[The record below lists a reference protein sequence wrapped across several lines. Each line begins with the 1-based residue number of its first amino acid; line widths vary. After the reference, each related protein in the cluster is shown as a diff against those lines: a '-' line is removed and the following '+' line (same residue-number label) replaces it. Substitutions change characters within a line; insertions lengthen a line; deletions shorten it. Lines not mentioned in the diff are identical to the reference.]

1 MKRAC
6 PAKIP
11 QSQGGP
17 EDESKKESDMFQM
30 FGFGGVKCPRC
41 EHKNDD
47 QSGYC
52 KHCGLTLGAP
62 RSEPVLRDNRW
73 IPGDDELAVYFGVSA
88 LSGIFTKT
96 LRVPATSRAYILQA
110 DKATEVPQG
119 EYEIEGF
126 FTRLNHL
133 LRNQNAEIL
142 ITRSAPLPVEFSFSD
157 LHTAEHLK
165 ISARFSVAIRIENV
179 PAFAQHFMTVPGV
192 VSVLHLHD
200 LLEPSVRQL
209 AAEFVGSRSMR
220 DMAHNAD
227 LRLQLDERLQ
237 AALKLR
243 LASYGLAVDRV
254 ETAALRHDKFDHNR
268 DRIGTL
274 WLVADERH
282 VQLEHVKQL
291 DQIYDEEEWQ
301 AIWREEQKMRSD
313 FRRAELRQDAN
324 VNKAELT
331 LKESER
337 VQSLR
342 AREVDLY
349 SRVMES
355 KTRKVAVDKGA
366 GTILADLEHEL
377 SKNKAHR
384 LGEQADWDHVRQ
396 LAQIKMRTELEVLQ
410 QTAAEQRQLAQQRL
424 SHQLRQQAI
433 ENQLAQ
439 ALLIEDESHRRSELL
454 ALRQREKDEKARELQ
469 IEAEAHDARIQGM
482 TLAHAAKRREAERV
496 QEWEDQLQ
504 LARQRELLRGD
515 AVKDAANAVQVA
527 EINQKIEDLKR
538 TGAQADAVAQYEK
551 LLRTIEADGIHA
563 RQNQA
568 NAKQAMLDQ
577 LAVDEQRQ
585 ILKQQE
591 QEAAWQR
598 ELKKFEQERAAAF
611 ATQQSEQDHE
621 IRRMETVGRLSD
633 LAIAAVAAPSN
644 AEAVSQIMK
653 LQIQGGMTAEQI
665 QALAQVVAAEH
676 GVTPAEAARLAHERV
691 LEERAH
697 RDAELD
703 KDRRHQLDLLNVQNT
718 ASASALTTQSQ
729 LGVGVAQAGAPVHH
743 HHAAASGTAA
753 VRHCAN
759 GHPARPGHPQDRFC
773 AECGSPLA

>member
-1 MKRAC
+1 
-6 PAKIP
+6 
-11 QSQGGP
+11 
-17 EDESKKESDMFQM
+17 MFQM

-41 EHKNDD
+41 EHKNGD

-73 IPGDDELAVYFGVSA
+73 IPGDNELAVYFGVST

-96 LRVPATSRAYILQA
+96 LRVPATTRAYILQA

-142 ITRSAPLPVEFSFSD
+142 ITRTLPLPVEFSFED

-165 ISARFSVAIRIENV
+165 ISARFTIAVRIENV

-192 VSVLHLHD
+192 VNTTHLHE

-209 AAEFVGSRSMR
+209 AAEFVGSRSIR
-220 DMAHNAD
+220 EMAGNAD

-243 LASYGLAVDRV
+243 LATYGLAVDGV

-268 DRIGTL
+268 ARIGTL

-291 DQIYDEEEWQ
+291 DQIYNDEEWQ
-301 AIWREEQKMRSD
+301 AIAREEQKMHSD
-313 FRRAELRQDAN
+313 FRRAELRQDAS

-337 VQSLR
+337 IQALR
-342 AREVDLY
+342 AREVELY
-349 SRVMES
+349 SRVMDS
-355 KTRKVAVDKGA
+355 KTRKVAIDKGA
-366 GTILADLEHEL
+366 GTVLADLEHEL
-377 SKNKAHR
+377 AKNKSHR
-384 LGEQADWDHVRQ
+384 QGEQAEWDHVRQ
-396 LAQIKMRTELEVLQ
+396 LAQIRMRTELEVLQ
-410 QTAAEQRQLAQQRL
+410 QTAAEQRQIAQQRL

-433 ENQLAQ
+433 ENQIAQ
-439 ALLIEDESHRRSELL
+439 ALLIEDESHKRAELA
-454 ALRQREKDEKARELQ
+454 ALRQREKDEKSRELQ
-469 IEAEAHDARIQGM
+469 IEAEAHAARIQGM
-482 TLAHAAKRREAERV
+482 SIASAARRREAERV
-496 QEWEDQLQ
+496 QEWEDQLA
-504 LARQRELLRGD
+504 LARQRDLLRGD
-515 AVKDAANAVQVA
+515 AVKDAGNAVQVA

-538 TGAQADAVAQYEK
+538 AGAQADAVAQYEK
-551 LLRTIEADGIHA
+551 LLRTIEADGVHA

-577 LAVDEQRQ
+577 LAVDEQRLV
-585 ILKQQE
+585 LKQRE
-591 QEAAWQR
+591 QEALWQH
-598 ELKKFEQERAAAF
+598 ELRKFEQERAAAF
-611 ATQQSEQDHE
+611 STQQSQQDHE
-621 IRRMETVGRLSD
+621 IRRMETINRMSD

-644 AEAVSQIMK
+644 VEAVTQIMK
-653 LQIQGGMTAEQI
+653 LQIQGGMTADQI
-665 QALAQVVAAEH
+665 QALSQVVAAEQ
-676 GVTPAEAARLAHERV
+676 GVSPVEAARMAYERV

-697 RDAELD
+697 RDAEVD
-703 KDRRHQLDLLNVQNT
+703 KDRRHQVDLIGAARQVAPASVHVQVT
-718 ASASALTTQSQ
+718 A
-729 LGVGVAQAGAPVHH
+729 AGARRCP
-743 HHAAASGTAA
+743 
-753 VRHCAN
+753 N
-759 GHPARPGHPQDRFC
+759 GHVVPTGREHDKFC
-773 AECGSPLA
+773 AECGAPLQ

>member
-1 MKRAC
+1 
-6 PAKIP
+6 
-11 QSQGGP
+11 
-17 EDESKKESDMFQM
+17 MFQK

-62 RSEPVLRDNRW
+62 RNEPVLRDNRW
-73 IPGDDELAVYFGVSA
+73 MPGDDELAVYFGVSA

-192 VSVLHLHD
+192 VSTLHLHD

-220 DMAHNAD
+220 DMAHNAE

-268 DRIGTL
+268 ERIGTL

-301 AIWREEQKMRSD
+301 AIWREEQKQRTD
-313 FRRAELRQDAN
+313 FRRAELRQDAS
-324 VNKAELT
+324 VQKAELT

-337 VQSLR
+337 VQALR

-355 KTRKVAVDKGA
+355 KTRKIAVDKGA

-377 SKNKAHR
+377 AKNKAHR
-384 LGEQADWDHVRQ
+384 LGEQSDWEHVRQ
-396 LAQIKMRTELEVLQ
+396 LAQIRMRTDLEVLQ

-424 SHQLRQQAI
+424 SHQLRQQSI
-433 ENQLAQ
+433 ESQIAQ
-439 ALLIEDESHRRSELL
+439 ALLIEDESHRRNELA
-454 ALRQREKDEKARELQ
+454 ALRQQEKDEKARELQ
-469 IEAEAHDARIQGM
+469 IEREAHATRIQGM
-482 TLAHAAKRREAERV
+482 SLASAALRREAERV
-496 QEWEDQLQ
+496 QEWEDQLA

-538 TGAQADAVAQYEK
+538 TGAQADSVAQYEK

-568 NAKQAMLDQ
+568 HNKQAMLDQ
-577 LAVDEQRQ
+577 LAIDEQRQ

-611 ATQQSEQDHE
+611 TSQQSQQDHE
-621 IRRMETVGRLSD
+621 IRRMETIGRLSD
-633 LAIAAVAAPSN
+633 MAIAAVAAPSN
-644 AEAVSQIMK
+644 VEAVAQIMK
-653 LQIQGGMTAEQI
+653 LQIQGGMSAEQI

-697 RDAELD
+697 RDTEMD
-703 KDRRHQLDLLNVQNT
+703 RDRRHQLDLLGIQNT

-743 HHAAASGTAA
+743 HHAAPM
-753 VRHCAN
+753 VRRCPN
-759 GHPARPGHPQDRFC
+759 GHPARAGHPEDKFC
-773 AECGSPLA
+773 AECGAPLA

>member
-1 MKRAC
+1 
-6 PAKIP
+6 
-11 QSQGGP
+11 
-17 EDESKKESDMFQM
+17 MFQM

-73 IPGDDELAVYFGVSA
+73 IPGDNELAVYFGVST

-96 LRVPATSRAYILQA
+96 LRVPATTRAYILQA

-142 ITRSAPLPVEFSFSD
+142 ITRSLPLPVEFSFSD

-165 ISARFSVAIRIENV
+165 ISARFTIAIRIENV

-192 VSVLHLHD
+192 VSTLHLHE

-220 DMAHNAD
+220 EMAGNAE
-227 LRLQLDERLQ
+227 LRLQLNERLQ

-243 LASYGLAVDRV
+243 LATYGLAVDGV

-268 DRIGTL
+268 ERVGTM

-291 DQIYDEEEWQ
+291 DEIYNEEEWQ
-301 AIWREEQKMRSD
+301 AIWREEQKIHSE
-313 FRRAELRQDAN
+313 FRRAELRQDASI
-324 VNKAELT
+324 NKAELS
-331 LKESER
+331 LKEAER
-337 VQSLR
+337 VQAIR
-342 AREVDLY
+342 AREVELY

-355 KTRKVAVDKGA
+355 KTRKVALDKGA
-366 GTILADLEHEL
+366 GTVLADLEHEL
-377 SKNKAHR
+377 ARNKAHR
-384 LGEQADWDHVRQ
+384 VGEQADWEHVRH
-396 LAQIKMRTELEVLQ
+396 LAQIRMRTELEVLQ

-433 ENQLAQ
+433 ESQIAQ
-439 ALLIEDESHRRSELL
+439 ALLIEDESHRRSELA
-454 ALRQREKDEKARELQ
+454 ALRQREKEEKARELQ
-469 IEAEAHDARIQGM
+469 IEAEAHAARIQGM
-482 TLAHAAKRREAERV
+482 TLANAARRREAERV
-496 QEWEDQLQ
+496 QEWEDQLA
-504 LARQRELLRGD
+504 LARQRELLRED

-551 LLRTIEADGIHA
+551 LLRTIEADGVHQ

-577 LAVDEQRQ
+577 LAVDEQRL
-585 ILKQQE
+585 ILKQRE
-591 QEAAWQR
+591 QEAAWQH

-611 ATQQSEQDHE
+611 NIQQATQDHE
-621 IRRMETVGRLSD
+621 IRRMETINRLSD
-633 LAIAAVAAPSN
+633 MAIAAVAAPSN
-644 AEAVSQIMK
+644 VEAVAQIMK

-676 GVTPAEAARLAHERV
+676 GVSPVEAARMAYERV

-697 RDAELD
+697 RDAELE
-703 KDRRHQLDLLNVQNT
+703 KDRRYQVDLLNTQN
-718 ASASALTTQSQ
+718 
-729 LGVGVAQAGAPVHH
+729 AGIA
-743 HHAAASGTAA
+743 HA
-753 VRHCAN
+753 RRCAN
-759 GHPARPGHPQDRFC
+759 GHAVPASRANDKFC
-773 AECGSPLA
+773 AECGAPVT

>member
-1 MKRAC
+1 
-6 PAKIP
+6 
-11 QSQGGP
+11 
-17 EDESKKESDMFQM
+17 MFQM

-142 ITRSAPLPVEFSFSD
+142 ITRSAALPVEFAFGD
-157 LHTAEHLK
+157 LQTAEHLK
-165 ISARFSVAIRIENV
+165 VAARFTVAIRIENV
-179 PAFAQHFMTVPGV
+179 PAFAQHFMTVPGT
-192 VSVLHLHD
+192 VSTQHLHD
-200 LLEPSVRQL
+200 LLGPSVHQV
-209 AAEFVGSRSMR
+209 AAEFIGSRSMR

-243 LASYGLAVDRV
+243 LAGYGLAVDRV

-268 DRIGTL
+268 ERIGTL

-313 FRRAELRQDAN
+313 LRRAELRQDAG

-331 LKESER
+331 FKEAER
-337 VQSLR
+337 MQALR

-366 GTILADLEHEL
+366 GTVLADLEHEL
-377 SKNKAHR
+377 AKNKSHR
-384 LGEQADWDHVRQ
+384 AGEQADWEHVRH

-424 SHQLRQQAI
+424 SHQLRHQAI
-433 ENQLAQ
+433 ENQMAQ
-439 ALLIEDESHRRSELL
+439 ALLIEDESHRRSEL
-454 ALRQREKDEKARELQ
+454 AGLRQREKAEKERELH
-469 IEAEAHDARIQGM
+469 IEAEGHNERIQGL
-482 TLAHAAKRREAERV
+482 TLASAARRREAERV

-504 LARQRELLRGD
+504 LARQRELLRDD

-527 EINQKIEDLKR
+527 EINQKIEELKR
-538 TGAQADAVAQYEK
+538 AGAQADSVAQYEK
-551 LLRTIEADGIHA
+551 LLRTIEADGVHQ
-563 RQNQA
+563 RQNLA
-568 NAKQAMLDQ
+568 VNKQAMVDQ

-585 ILKQQE
+585 ILKQKE
-591 QEAAWQR
+591 QEAQWQR
-598 ELKKFEQERAAAF
+598 ELKKLEHDRDEKF
-611 ATQQSEQDHE
+611 ARWKGEYDVLLAQQAHE
-621 IRRMETVGRLSD
+621 LTRIEAIGRLSD
-633 LAIAAVAAPSN
+633 TGKVATAAAPN
-644 AEAVSQIMK
+644 AEALTQIMK
-653 LQIQGGMTAEQI
+653 MQIQGGMTAEQI

-676 GVTPAEAARLAHERV
+676 GVTPAEAAQQAHERV

-697 RDAELD
+697 RDAEMD

-729 LGVGVAQAGAPVHH
+729 LGIGVAQAGAPVP
-743 HHAAASGTAA
+743 APA
-753 VRHCAN
+753 RYCAN
-759 GHPARPGHPQDRFC
+759 GHPTRAGHPLDKFC
-773 AECGSPLA
+773 AQCGVPLA

>member
-1 MKRAC
+1 
-6 PAKIP
+6 
-11 QSQGGP
+11 
-17 EDESKKESDMFQM
+17 M

-41 EHKNDD
+41 EHKNGD

-73 IPGDDELAVYFGVSA
+73 IPGDNELAVYFGVST

-96 LRVPATSRAYILQA
+96 LRVPATTRAYILQA

-133 LRNQNAEIL
+133 LRNQHAEIL
-142 ITRSAPLPVEFSFSD
+142 ITRTLPLPVEFSFSD
-157 LHTAEHLK
+157 LSTAEQLK
-165 ISARFSVAIRIENV
+165 ISARFTVAIRIENV

-192 VSVLHLHD
+192 VSSVHLHE

-220 DMAHNAD
+220 EMSGNAD
-227 LRLQLDERLQ
+227 LRLQLNERLQ

-243 LASYGLAVDRV
+243 LASYGLAVEAV

-291 DQIYDEEEWQ
+291 DQIYNDEEWQ
-301 AIWREEQKMRSD
+301 TILREEQKMHSE
-313 FRRAELRQDAN
+313 FRRAELHQDAS

-331 LKESER
+331 LKEAER
-337 VQSLR
+337 LQGLR
-342 AREVDLY
+342 AREVELY
-349 SRVMES
+349 SRVMDS
-355 KTRKVAVDKGA
+355 KTRKVALDKGA
-366 GTILADLEHEL
+366 GTVLADLEHEL
-377 SKNKAHR
+377 AKNKSQR
-384 LGEQADWDHVRQ
+384 VGEQAEWDHVRH
-396 LAQIKMRTELEVLQ
+396 LAQIRMRTELEVLQ

-433 ENQLAQ
+433 ENQIAQ
-439 ALLIEDESHRRSELL
+439 ALLIEDESHKRSELA
-454 ALRQREKDEKARELQ
+454 ALRQREKDEKAHELQ
-469 IEAEAHDARIQGM
+469 IEAEAHAARIQGL
-482 TLAHAAKRREAERV
+482 TLASAARRREAERV
-496 QEWEDQLQ
+496 QEWEDQQ
-504 LARQRELLRGD
+504 ALARQRELLRGD
-515 AVKDAANAVQVA
+515 AVKDASNAVQVA
-527 EINQKIEDLKR
+527 EISQKIEDLKR
-538 TGAQADAVAQYEK
+538 TGAQADAIAQYEK
-551 LLRTIEADGIHA
+551 LLRTIEADGMHA

-568 NAKQAMLDQ
+568 NAKQVMLDQ
-577 LAVDEQRQ
+577 LEVDEQRQ
-585 ILKQQE
+585 VLKQQE

-611 ATQQSEQDHE
+611 TIQQSQQDHE

-633 LAIAAVAAPSN
+633 MAIAAVAAPSN
-644 AEAVSQIMK
+644 VEAVAQIMK
-653 LQIQGGMTAEQI
+653 LQIQGGMTADQI

-676 GVTPAEAARLAHERV
+676 GVTPVEAARMAHERV

-703 KDRRHQLDLLNVQNT
+703 KDRRHQVDLI
-718 ASASALTTQSQ
+718 
-729 LGVGVAQAGAPVHH
+729 GVAKAEPRAVAPVS
-743 HHAAASGTAA
+743 APAYAP
-753 VRHCAN
+753 RRCPN
-759 GHPARPGHPQDRFC
+759 GHPVQQGREHDKFC
-773 AECGSPLA
+773 AECGAPLQ

>member
-1 MKRAC
+1 
-6 PAKIP
+6 
-11 QSQGGP
+11 
-17 EDESKKESDMFQM
+17 M

-62 RSEPVLRDNRW
+62 RNEPVLRDNRW

-142 ITRSAPLPVEFSFSD
+142 ITRSAPLPVEFSFGD

-165 ISARFSVAIRIENV
+165 ISARFTVSIRIENV

-192 VSVLHLHD
+192 VSTLHLHD

-220 DMAHNAD
+220 EMAHNAD

-243 LASYGLAVDRV
+243 LSAYGLAVERV

-268 DRIGTL
+268 ERIGTL

-301 AIWREEQKMRSD
+301 AIWREEQKMRAD
-313 FRRAELRQDAN
+313 FRRAELRQDAS
-324 VNKAELT
+324 VQKSELT

-337 VQSLR
+337 VQALR
-342 AREVDLY
+342 AREVELY
-349 SRVMES
+349 SRIMDS

-366 GTILADLEHEL
+366 GTVLAELEHEL
-377 SKNKAHR
+377 ARSKAHR
-384 LGEQADWDHVRQ
+384 QGEQADWDHVRQ
-396 LAQIKMRTELEVLQ
+396 LAQIKMRTDLEVLQ

-424 SHQLRQQAI
+424 SHQLKQQSI
-433 ENQLAQ
+433 ESQIAQ
-439 ALLIEDESHRRSELL
+439 ALLIEDESHRRNELA
-454 ALRQREKDEKARELQ
+454 ALRQQEKDEKARELQ
-469 IEAEAHDARIQGM
+469 IEAQAHATRIQGM
-482 TLAHAAKRREAERV
+482 SLAGAAQRREAERV

-515 AVKDAANAVQVA
+515 AVKDASNAVQVA

-538 TGAQADAVAQYEK
+538 TGAQADSIAQYEK

-598 ELKKFEQERAAAF
+598 ELKKFEHERAAAF
-611 ATQQSEQDHE
+611 SNQQSQQDHE
-621 IRRMETVGRLSD
+621 IKRMETIGRLSD
-633 LAIAAVAAPSN
+633 MAIAAVAAPSN
-644 AEAVSQIMK
+644 VEAVTQIMK
-653 LQIQGGMTAEQI
+653 LQIQGGMTADQI
-665 QALAQVVAAEH
+665 QALAHVIAAEH

-691 LEERAH
+691 LEERGH
-697 RDAELD
+697 RDTELD
-703 KDRRHQLDLLNVQNT
+703 KDRRHQLDLLNIQNS

-743 HHAAASGTAA
+743 HHAAAPAA
-753 VRHCAN
+753 VRRCPN
-759 GHPARPGHPQDRFC
+759 GHPARAGHPEDKFC
-773 AECGSPLA
+773 AECGAPLA

>member
-1 MKRAC
+1 
-6 PAKIP
+6 
-11 QSQGGP
+11 
-17 EDESKKESDMFQM
+17 MFQM

-142 ITRSAPLPVEFSFSD
+142 ITRSAALPVEFAFGD
-157 LHTAEHLK
+157 LQTAEHLK
-165 ISARFSVAIRIENV
+165 VAARFTVAIRIENV
-179 PAFAQHFMTVPGV
+179 PAFAQHFMTVPGT
-192 VSVLHLHD
+192 VSTRHLHD
-200 LLEPSVRQL
+200 LLGPSVHQV
-209 AAEFVGSRSMR
+209 AAEFIGSRSMR

-243 LASYGLAVDRV
+243 LAGYGLAVDRV

-268 DRIGTL
+268 ERIGTL

-313 FRRAELRQDAN
+313 LRRAELRQDAG

-331 LKESER
+331 FKESER
-337 VQSLR
+337 MQALR

-366 GTILADLEHEL
+366 GTVLADLEHEL
-377 SKNKAHR
+377 AKNKSHR
-384 LGEQADWDHVRQ
+384 AGEQADWEHVRH

-433 ENQLAQ
+433 ENQMAQ
-439 ALLIEDESHRRSELL
+439 ALLIEDESHRRSELA
-454 ALRQREKDEKARELQ
+454 ALRQREKAEKERELQ
-469 IEAEAHDARIQGM
+469 IEAEGHNERIQGL
-482 TLAHAAKRREAERV
+482 TLDSAARRREAERM

-527 EINQKIEDLKR
+527 EINQKIEELKR
-538 TGAQADAVAQYEK
+538 AGAQADSVAQYEK
-551 LLRTIEADGIHA
+551 LLRTIEADGVHQ
-563 RQNQA
+563 RQNLA
-568 NAKQAMLDQ
+568 VNKQAMLDQ
-577 LAVDEQRQ
+577 LEVDEQRQ
-585 ILKQQE
+585 ILKQKE
-591 QEAAWQR
+591 QEAQWQR
-598 ELKKFEQERAAAF
+598 ELKKLEHDRDEKF
-611 ATQQSEQDHE
+611 ARWKGEYDVLLAQQAHE
-621 IRRMETVGRLSD
+621 LTRIETIGRLSD
-633 LAIAAVAAPSN
+633 TGKVATAAAPN
-644 AEAVSQIMK
+644 AEALTQIMK
-653 LQIQGGMTAEQI
+653 MQIQGGMTAEQI

-676 GVTPAEAARLAHERV
+676 GVTPAEAAQLAHERV
-691 LEERAH
+691 LEERTH
-697 RDAELD
+697 RDTEMD

-729 LGVGVAQAGAPVHH
+729 LGIGVAQAGAPVP
-743 HHAAASGTAA
+743 APA
-753 VRHCAN
+753 RYCAN
-759 GHPARPGHPQDRFC
+759 GHPTRAGHPLDKFC
-773 AECGSPLA
+773 AQCGVPLA

>member
-1 MKRAC
+1 
-6 PAKIP
+6 
-11 QSQGGP
+11 
-17 EDESKKESDMFQM
+17 MFQM

-142 ITRSAPLPVEFSFSD
+142 ITRSTALPVEFAFSD
-157 LHTAEHLK
+157 LQTAEHLK
-165 ISARFSVAIRIENV
+165 ISARFTVSIRIENV

-192 VSVLHLHD
+192 VSTLHLHD
-200 LLEPSVRQL
+200 LLAPSVHQV
-209 AAEFVGSRSMR
+209 AAEFVGSRAMR
-220 DMAHNAD
+220 DMAQNAE

-243 LASYGLAVDRV
+243 LAGYGLAVERV

-268 DRIGTL
+268 ERIGTL

-313 FRRAELRQDAN
+313 LRRAELRQDAG

-331 LKESER
+331 FKESER
-337 VQSLR
+337 LQALR

-355 KTRKVAVDKGA
+355 KTRKVAIDKGA

-377 SKNKAHR
+377 AKTKSHR
-384 LGEQADWDHVRQ
+384 AGEQADWEHVRQ
-396 LAQIKMRTELEVLQ
+396 LAQIKMRTELEVQQ
-410 QTAAEQRQLAQQRL
+410 QTAAGQRQLAQQRL
-424 SHQLRQQAI
+424 SHQLRQQSI
-433 ENQLAQ
+433 ESQIAQ
-439 ALLIEDESHRRSELL
+439 ALLIEDESHRRNELA
-454 ALRQREKDEKARELQ
+454 ALRQREKAEKERELE
-469 IEAEAHDARIQGM
+469 IEAEGHNERIQGLS
-482 TLAHAAKRREAERV
+482 LASAARRREAERL

-527 EINQKIEDLKR
+527 EINQKIEELKR
-538 TGAQADAVAQYEK
+538 AGAQADAVSQYEK
-551 LLRTIEADGIHA
+551 LLRTIEADVVHQ
-563 RQNQA
+563 RQNLA
-568 NAKQAMLDQ
+568 VNKQAMLDQ
-577 LAVDEQRQ
+577 LEVDEQRQ
-585 ILKQQE
+585 ILKQKE
-591 QEAAWQR
+591 QEAQWQR
-598 ELKKFEQERAAAF
+598 ELKKLEHEREEKF
-611 ATQQSEQDHE
+611 ARWKGEYDVLLAQQSHE
-621 IRRMETVGRLSD
+621 ITRIDTIGRLSD
-633 LAIAAVAAPSN
+633 SGKVATAAAPN
-644 AEAVSQIMK
+644 AEALTQIMK

-691 LEERAH
+691 LEERTH
-697 RDAELD
+697 RDSEMD
-703 KDRRHQLDLLNVQNT
+703 KDRRHQLDLLNVQNA

-729 LGVGVAQAGAPVHH
+729 LGIGVAQAGSAASAPAPV
-743 HHAAASGTAA
+743 
-753 VRHCAN
+753 RYCAN
-759 GHPARPGHPQDRFC
+759 GHPTRAGHPLDKFC
-773 AECGSPLA
+773 AQCGVPLA

>member
-1 MKRAC
+1 
-6 PAKIP
+6 
-11 QSQGGP
+11 
-17 EDESKKESDMFQM
+17 MFQM

-62 RSEPVLRDNRW
+62 RNEPVLRDNRW

-96 LRVPATSRAYILQA
+96 LRVPATSRAYILQG

-142 ITRSAPLPVEFSFSD
+142 ITRSAALPVEFSFAD
-157 LHTAEHLK
+157 LQTAEHLK
-165 ISARFSVAIRIENV
+165 VSARFTVAIRIENV
-179 PAFAQHFMTVPGV
+179 PAFAQHFMTVPGT
-192 VSVLHLHD
+192 VSTRHLHD
-200 LLEPSVRQL
+200 LLGPSVHQV

-243 LASYGLAVDRV
+243 LAAYGLAVDRV

-268 DRIGTL
+268 ERIGTL

-282 VQLEHVKQL
+282 VQLEHTKQL

-301 AIWREEQKMRSD
+301 AIWREEQKMRSEL
-313 FRRAELRQDAN
+313 RRAELRQDAA
-324 VNKAELT
+324 VDKAELT
-331 LKESER
+331 FKESER
-337 VQSLR
+337 MQALR

-366 GTILADLEHEL
+366 GTVLADLEHEL
-377 SKNKAHR
+377 AKNKSHR
-384 LGEQADWDHVRQ
+384 AGEQADWEHVRH

-433 ENQLAQ
+433 ENQMAQ
-439 ALLIEDESHRRSELL
+439 ALLIEDEAHRRNELT
-454 ALRQREKDEKARELQ
+454 ALRQREKAEKERELQ
-469 IEAEAHDARIQGM
+469 IEAEGHNERIQGM
-482 TLAHAAKRREAERV
+482 TLAAAARRREAERV

-527 EINQKIEDLKR
+527 EINQKIEELKR
-538 TGAQADAVAQYEK
+538 AGAQADSVAQYEK
-551 LLRTIEADGIHA
+551 LLRTIEADGVHQ
-563 RQNQA
+563 RQNLA
-568 NAKQAMLDQ
+568 VNKQAMLDQ
-577 LAVDEQRQ
+577 LEVEEQRQ
-585 ILKQQE
+585 ILKQKE
-591 QEAAWQR
+591 QEAQWQR
-598 ELKKFEQERAAAF
+598 DLKKLEHERDEKF
-611 ATQQSEQDHE
+611 ARWKGEYDVLLAQQSHE
-621 IRRMETVGRLSD
+621 LARIETIGRLSD
-633 LAIAAVAAPSN
+633 NGKVATAAAPN
-644 AEAVSQIMK
+644 AEALTQIMK
-653 LQIQGGMTAEQI
+653 LQIQGGMTADQI
-665 QALAQVVAAEH
+665 QALAHVVAAEH
-676 GVTPAEAARLAHERV
+676 GVTPAEAAQLAHARV

-697 RDAELD
+697 RDAEMD

-729 LGVGVAQAGAPVHH
+729 LGIGVAQAGAGTPAPAPAPV
-743 HHAAASGTAA
+743 
-753 VRHCAN
+753 RYCAN
-759 GHPARPGHPQDRFC
+759 GHPTRAGHPLDKFC
-773 AECGSPLA
+773 AQCGVPLA

>member
-1 MKRAC
+1 
-6 PAKIP
+6 
-11 QSQGGP
+11 
-17 EDESKKESDMFQM
+17 M

-41 EHKNDD
+41 EHKNGD

-73 IPGDDELAVYFGVSA
+73 IPGDNELAVYFGVST

-96 LRVPATSRAYILQA
+96 LRVPATTRAYILQA

-142 ITRSAPLPVEFSFSD
+142 ITRSLPLPVEFAFDD
-157 LHTAEHLK
+157 LHTAEQLK
-165 ISARFSVAIRIENV
+165 VSARFTVAIRIENV

-192 VSVLHLHD
+192 VSTANLHE

-209 AAEFVGSRSMR
+209 AAEFVGSRSIR
-220 DMAHNAD
+220 EMAGNGD
-227 LRLQLDERLQ
+227 LRLQLNERLQ

-243 LASYGLAVDRV
+243 LASHGLAVDGV

-268 DRIGTL
+268 ARIGTL

-291 DQIYDEEEWQ
+291 DQIYNDEEWQ
-301 AIWREEQKMRSD
+301 AIAREEQKMHAD
-313 FRRAELRQDAN
+313 FRRAELRQDAS

-331 LKESER
+331 LKEAER
-337 VQSLR
+337 VQALR
-342 AREVDLY
+342 AREVELY
-349 SRVMES
+349 SRVMDA

-366 GTILADLEHEL
+366 GTVLADLEHEL
-377 SKNKAHR
+377 ARNKSHR
-384 LGEQADWDHVRQ
+384 QGEQADWDHVRQ
-396 LAQIKMRTELEVLQ
+396 LAQIRMRTELEVLQ
-410 QTAAEQRQLAQQRL
+410 QTGLEQRQIAQQRL

-433 ENQLAQ
+433 ENQIAQ
-439 ALLIEDESHRRSELL
+439 ALLIEDESHKRSELA

-469 IEAEAHDARIQGM
+469 IEAEAHAARIQGL
-482 TLAHAAKRREAERV
+482 TLANAARRREAERV
-496 QEWEDQLQ
+496 QEWEDQLA

-515 AVKDAANAVQVA
+515 AVKDASNAVDVA
-527 EINQKIEDLKR
+527 QINQKIEDLKR
-538 TGAQADAVAQYEK
+538 AGVQADALAQHEK
-551 LLRTIEADGIHA
+551 LLRTIEADGVHA

-568 NAKQAMLDQ
+568 NAKQVLLDQ
-577 LAVDEQRQ
+577 LAVDEQRLL
-585 ILKQQE
+585 LKQRE
-591 QEAAWQR
+591 QEAAWQH
-598 ELKKFEQERAAAF
+598 ELRKFEQERAAAF
-611 ATQQSEQDHE
+611 TTQQAQQEHE
-621 IRRMETVGRLSD
+621 IRRMETMNRLSD
-633 LAIAAVAAPSN
+633 MAIAAVAAPSN
-644 AEAVSQIMK
+644 VEAVAQIMK

-665 QALAQVVAAEH
+665 QALSQVVAAEQ
-676 GVTPAEAARLAHERV
+676 GVTPVEAARMAYERV

-703 KDRRHQLDLLNVQNT
+703 KDRRHQVDLI
-718 ASASALTTQSQ
+718 
-729 LGVGVAQAGAPVHH
+729 GAVKLATSVSRRCP
-743 HHAAASGTAA
+743 
-753 VRHCAN
+753 N
-759 GHPARPGHPQDRFC
+759 GHLVPPGRAHDKFC
-773 AECGSPLA
+773 AECGAPLQ

>member
-1 MKRAC
+1 
-6 PAKIP
+6 
-11 QSQGGP
+11 
-17 EDESKKESDMFQM
+17 MFQM

-62 RSEPVLRDNRW
+62 RNEPVLRDNRW

-96 LRVPATSRAYILQA
+96 LRVPATSRAYILQG

-142 ITRSAPLPVEFSFSD
+142 ITRSAALPVEFSFAD
-157 LHTAEHLK
+157 LQTAEHLK
-165 ISARFSVAIRIENV
+165 VSARFTVAIRIENV
-179 PAFAQHFMTVPGV
+179 PAFAQHFMTVPGTV
-192 VSVLHLHD
+192 TTLHLHD
-200 LLEPSVRQL
+200 LLAPSVHQV

-227 LRLQLDERLQ
+227 LRMQLDERLQ

-268 DRIGTL
+268 ERIGTL

-282 VQLEHVKQL
+282 VQLEHTKQL

-301 AIWREEQKMRSD
+301 AIWREEQKMRSEM
-313 FRRAELRQDAN
+313 RRAELRQDAA
-324 VNKAELT
+324 VDKAELT
-331 LKESER
+331 FKESER
-337 VQSLR
+337 MQALR

-366 GTILADLEHEL
+366 GTVLADLEHEL
-377 SKNKAHR
+377 AKNKSHR
-384 LGEQADWDHVRQ
+384 AGEQADWEHVRH

-433 ENQLAQ
+433 ENQMAQ
-439 ALLIEDESHRRSELL
+439 ALLIEDEAHRRSELT
-454 ALRQREKDEKARELQ
+454 ALRQREKAEKERELQ
-469 IEAEAHDARIQGM
+469 IEAEGHNERIQGM
-482 TLAHAAKRREAERV
+482 TLAAAARRREAERV

-527 EINQKIEDLKR
+527 EINQKIEELKR
-538 TGAQADAVAQYEK
+538 AGAQADSVAQYEK
-551 LLRTIEADGIHA
+551 LLRTIEADGVHQ
-563 RQNQA
+563 RQNLA
-568 NAKQAMLDQ
+568 VNKQAMLDQ
-577 LAVDEQRQ
+577 LEVEEQRQ
-585 ILKQQE
+585 ILKQKE
-591 QEAAWQR
+591 QEAQWQR
-598 ELKKFEQERAAAF
+598 DLKKLEHDRDEKF
-611 ATQQSEQDHE
+611 ARWKDEYDVLLAQQSHE
-621 IRRMETVGRLSD
+621 LARIETIGRLSD
-633 LAIAAVAAPSN
+633 TGKVATAAAPN
-644 AEAVSQIMK
+644 AEALTQIMK

-665 QALAQVVAAEH
+665 QALAHVVAAEH
-676 GVTPAEAARLAHERV
+676 GVTPAEAAQLAHARV

-697 RDAELD
+697 RDAEMD

-729 LGVGVAQAGAPVHH
+729 LGIGVAQAGAGTPAPAPAPV
-743 HHAAASGTAA
+743 
-753 VRHCAN
+753 RYCAN
-759 GHPARPGHPQDRFC
+759 GHPTRAGHPLDKFC
-773 AECGSPLA
+773 AQCGVPLA

>member
-1 MKRAC
+1 
-6 PAKIP
+6 
-11 QSQGGP
+11 
-17 EDESKKESDMFQM
+17 MFQK

-41 EHKNDD
+41 EHKNDG
-47 QSGYC
+47 QSDYC

-73 IPGDDELAVYFGVSA
+73 IPGDNELAVYFGVST

-96 LRVPATSRAYILQA
+96 LRVPATTRAYILQA

-142 ITRSAPLPVEFSFSD
+142 ITRSLPLPVEFVFSD

-165 ISARFSVAIRIENV
+165 ISARFTVAIRIENV

-192 VSVLHLHD
+192 VSTLHLHE

-220 DMAHNAD
+220 EMANNAE
-227 LRLQLDERLQ
+227 LRLQLNERLQ

-243 LASYGLAVDRV
+243 LASYGLAVEAV

-268 DRIGTL
+268 ERIGTL

-282 VQLEHVKQL
+282 VKLEHVKQL
-291 DQIYDEEEWQ
+291 DQIYSEEEWQ
-301 AIWREEQKMRSD
+301 SIWREEQKMHSD
-313 FRRAELRQDAN
+313 FRRAELRQDAS
-324 VNKAELT
+324 VNKAELM
-331 LKESER
+331 LKEAER
-337 VQSLR
+337 VQALR
-342 AREVDLY
+342 TREVELY

-366 GTILADLEHEL
+366 GTVLADLEHEL
-377 SKNKAHR
+377 ARNKSHR
-384 LGEQADWDHVRQ
+384 QGEQADWEHVRQ
-396 LAQIKMRTELEVLQ
+396 LAQIRMRTELEVLQ

-433 ENQLAQ
+433 ENQIAQ
-439 ALLIEDESHRRSELL
+439 ALQIEDESHRRNELA

-469 IEAEAHDARIQGM
+469 IEAEAHAARIQGM
-482 TLAHAAKRREAERV
+482 TMANAARRREAERV
-496 QEWEDQLQ
+496 QEWEDQLA
-504 LARQRELLRGD
+504 LARQRELLRED
-515 AVKDAANAVQVA
+515 AVKDAGNAVQVA

-538 TGAQADAVAQYEK
+538 AGAQADAVAQYEK
-551 LLRTIEADGIHA
+551 LLRTIEADGVHA
-563 RQNQA
+563 RQNQS

-577 LAVDEQRQ
+577 LAVDEQRL
-585 ILKQQE
+585 ILKQRE
-591 QEAAWQR
+591 QEAAWQH
-598 ELKKFEQERAAAF
+598 ELRKFEQERAAAF
-611 ATQQSEQDHE
+611 SVQQSQQDHE
-621 IRRMETVGRLSD
+621 IRRMETMTRLSD
-633 LAIAAVAAPSN
+633 IAIAAVAAPSN
-644 AEAVSQIMK
+644 VEAVAQIMK
-653 LQIQGGMTAEQI
+653 LQIQGGMTPEQI

-676 GVTPAEAARLAHERV
+676 GVSPVEAARMAYERV
-691 LEERAH
+691 LEERSH

-703 KDRRHQLDLLNVQNT
+703 KDRRHQIDLLNIQNS
-718 ASASALTTQSQ
+718 ASASALNTQSQ
-729 LGVGVAQAGAPVHH
+729 LGVGVAQAGAPAHH
-743 HHAAASGTAA
+743 HHASPA
-753 VRHCAN
+753 VRRCAN
-759 GHPARPGHPQDRFC
+759 GHVVPAGREHDKFC
-773 AECGSPLA
+773 AECGAPVQ